1 VPNRRPPAPPGTALR
16 RGCAAWWSLVTLFLR
31 RSEMDIVEA
40 TKRIFTA
47 SLVIGCWLMLAACAV
62 LGQSPTGIMN
72 KQDESQIL
80 AAMQASAEAWNRGD
94 LKGHLAIYDP
104 SVTVMTK
111 NGPRPTIEAIE
122 TSFGQ
127 TYFVDG
133 KPKQSLRMESVK
145 VRALSEQSALVTGRF
160 VLSGGTEP
168 EQSGWFTLVWV
179 HTAAGWRAVHDH
191 TS

>member
-1 VPNRRPPAPPGTALR
+1 
-16 RGCAAWWSLVTLFLR
+16 
-31 RSEMDIVEA
+31 MDIATA
-40 TKRIFTA
+40 TKRAFAT
-47 SLVIGCWLMLAACAV
+47 SLVAGCCLMLVACAG
-62 LGQSPTGIMN
+62 LSQSPTGIMN
-72 KQDESQIL
+72 KQDESQIV
-80 AAMQASAEAWNRGD
+80 AALQASVEAWNRGD
-94 LKGHLAIYDP
+94 LKGHLAIYHP

-111 NGPRPTIEAIE
+111 KGPRPTIEAIE

-133 KPKQSLRMESVK
+133 KPKQSLRMESVA

-160 VLSGGTEP
+160 VLSGGTQP

-179 HTAAGWRAVHDH
+179 HTPVGWRAVHDH

>member
-1 VPNRRPPAPPGTALR
+1 MLALFVYWPR
-16 RGCAAWWSLVTLFLR
+16 LPWRVLA
-31 RSEMDIVEA
+31 
-40 TKRIFTA
+40 A
-47 SLVIGCWLMLAACAV
+47 SLVACCWLTLDACAV
-62 LGQSPTGIMN
+62 LSPSPTGIMN
-72 KQDESQIL
+72 NQDESQIR
-80 AAMQASAEAWNRGD
+80 AAMQASVEAWNRGD

-122 TSFGQ
+122 ASFGRA
-127 TYFVDG
+127 YFVDG
-133 KPKQSLRMESVK
+133 KPKQTLRMESVT
-145 VRALSEQSALVTGRF
+145 VRRLSEQSALVTGRF
-160 VLSGGTEP
+160 ILSGGTEP

>member
-1 VPNRRPPAPPGTALR
+1 
-16 RGCAAWWSLVTLFLR
+16 
-31 RSEMDIVEA
+31 MDIATA
-40 TKRIFTA
+40 TKGAFAA
-47 SLVIGCWLMLAACAV
+47 SLVAGCCLLLGACV
-62 LGQSPTGIMN
+62 GTGQSPTGIMN
-72 KQDESQIL
+72 ERDESQIV
-80 AAMQASAEAWNRGD
+80 AALQTSVEAWNRGD

-133 KPKQSLRMESVK
+133 KPKQTLRMESIR

-168 EQSGWFTLVWV
+168 DQSGWFTLVWV
-179 HTAAGWRAVHDH
+179 HAAVGWRAVHDH

>member
-1 VPNRRPPAPPGTALR
+1 
-16 RGCAAWWSLVTLFLR
+16 
-31 RSEMDIVEA
+31 MDIA
-40 TKRIFTA
+40 TTTTRAFAA
-47 SLVIGCWLMLAACAV
+47 SLIAACWLTLGACAG
-62 LGQSPTGIMN
+62 LGQSSTGIMN
-72 KQDESQIL
+72 SEDESQIR
-80 AAMQASAEAWNRGD
+80 AALRASADAWNRGD

-111 NGPRPTIEAIE
+111 SGPRPTIEAIE

-133 KPKQSLRMESVK
+133 KPKQSLRMESVR

-160 VLSGGTEP
+160 VLSGGAEP

-179 HTAAGWRAVHDH
+179 HTGVGWRAVHDH

>member
-1 VPNRRPPAPPGTALR
+1 MNIRHAFA
-16 RGCAAWWSLVTLFLR
+16 
-31 RSEMDIVEA
+31 
-40 TKRIFTA
+40 A
-47 SLVIGCWLMLAACAV
+47 SLLAGYCLMLGACAV
-62 LGQSPTGIMN
+62 PSRSPTGIIN
-72 KQDESQIL
+72 EQDEAQIF
-80 AAMQASAEAWNRGD
+80 AALQDSVEAWNRGD

-122 TSFGQ
+122 TSFGR

-133 KPKQSLRMESVK
+133 KPKQNLRMESVR
-145 VRALSEQSALVTGRF
+145 VRALSEQSALVTGHF

-179 HTAAGWRAVHDH
+179 HTAVGWRAVHDH

>member
-1 VPNRRPPAPPGTALR
+1 
-16 RGCAAWWSLVTLFLR
+16 
-31 RSEMDIVEA
+31 MDIA
-40 TKRIFTA
+40 TVTRRALAA
-47 SLVIGCWLMLAACAV
+47 SLLASCCLMLSACA
-62 LGQSPTGIMN
+62 GPSQSLTGIMN
-72 KQDESQIL
+72 EQDESQIL
-80 AAMQASAEAWNRGD
+80 AALQASVDAWNRGD
-94 LKGHLAIYDP
+94 LKGHLAIYDS

-111 NGPRPTIEAIE
+111 NGPRPTIEVIE
-122 TSFGQ
+122 ASFGQ

-133 KPKQSLRMESVK
+133 KPKQSLRMESVR

-179 HTAAGWRAVHDH
+179 HRAVGWRAVHDH

>member
-1 VPNRRPPAPPGTALR
+1 MGTA
-16 RGCAAWWSLVTLFLR
+16 T
-31 RSEMDIVEA
+31 A
-40 TKRIFTA
+40 TKHAFAA
-47 SLVIGCWLMLAACAV
+47 SFLAGCCLMLGACA
-62 LGQSPTGIMN
+62 GPSQNPTGILN

-80 AAMQASAEAWNRGD
+80 AALQASVEAWNRGD

-133 KPKQSLRMESVK
+133 KPKQNLRMESIR

-160 VLSGGTEP
+160 VLSGGAEP

-179 HTAAGWRAVHDH
+179 HTEVGWRAVHDH